1 MAKID
6 IAKLDRRV
14 AERMI
19 RNGQLSQE
27 EWEKHLSE
35 LADLS
40 EEAEPFTAELQ
51 VGVLEKRQDAE

>member
-1 MAKID
+1 MAKI
-6 IAKLDRRV
+6 ALENLDRRV

-27 EWEKHLSE
+27 EWEKHLES
-35 LADLS
+35 LSDTS

-51 VGVLEKRQDAE
+51 TGVLEKRQDGE